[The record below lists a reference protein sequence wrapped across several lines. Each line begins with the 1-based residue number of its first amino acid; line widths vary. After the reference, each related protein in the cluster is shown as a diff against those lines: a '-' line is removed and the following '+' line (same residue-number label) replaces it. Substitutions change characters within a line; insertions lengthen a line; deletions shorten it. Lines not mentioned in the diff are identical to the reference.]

1 MTNSCFRFVKA
12 KGVLSLTLA
21 AILLSL
27 PSAAAEFNG
36 SSGSETPV
44 SASAPTQPK
53 NLLVKGKVLD
63 SNGQPVAGV
72 AVILSGTNRGTT
84 TDANGYYVIEVP
96 RIGSM
101 LEFSS
106 LGYKAQKVAVPKNLA
121 LDIYLQEDTLEMEAA
136 VVVGMGH
143 QRKASV
149 IGAIS
154 AIAKDNL
161 QIPQRNLTNALA
173 GKVAGAVVVQRT
185 GEPGMDNAEF
195 WIRGISSL
203 NSSAPLIL
211 VDGVERS
218 MSDLSIEEIETIS
231 VLKDASATAVYGV
244 RAANGVVLVTTRR
257 GIAQKPVIDVK
268 IESGISD
275 LVHMPQLLDGANY
288 MRLANEANGSPIYT
302 DEQIRMTA
310 DGTDPYLYPN
320 VNWFDELFTKYS
332 TNSQVSVNVRGGG
345 ERARYYVTASYLRDN
360 GNLYNNPATDY
371 STNIHITRYNFRSNI
386 DMTLTKTTTLAL
398 EIGANMTDAHQPRT
412 VTANNNYQSQATELF
427 TLSYKQ
433 DPISTPVRVP
443 IGYDEFGELQWEWGA
458 PLSSGVGNPA
468 ERLFGSGYN
477 KTYNTQIMSQISL
490 KQDLK
495 FITPGLNMTAAFSYD
510 VYTTSIQ
517 ARGKLSSLYAVNG
530 INDETGLYNLVQIRQ
545 GDEYLNYSHINGG
558 NRADEFK
565 LQLNYDRVF
574 NDKHRVGAMAMY
586 YQRSYNNLEASSS
599 IMALPYRWQGLAFRA
614 TYSFADKYFA
624 EFNMGYNGSENFQ
637 KGNRFG
643 LFPAGAIGYLISNE
657 KFWKIDWINHLKLR
671 ASCGLVGSDALG
683 ANRLTAAR
691 FGYLSTW
698 GTGLGGHRFGPSATY
713 YNGIGEDQVGVS
725 NLTWEKGLKTDVG
738 VELKLFDSAI
748 SLDFDYF
755 HENRW
760 DILIQRN
767 TVPGIA
773 GLNNQPLANMG
784 KMTNYGYE
792 FSAEITH
799 HIGPVNYKLYGNFS
813 FARNKVTE
821 KDEAP
826 TDPWRMR
833 TGHPL
838 NQQFGLIAIG
848 LFEDQDEI
856 DLSPEQKFGTV
867 RPGDVK
873 YLDYNND
880 GVVDFHDE
888 VAIGYSTIPE
898 INYGFGLQ
906 MNWKGL
912 DFGVFFRGQAHVSYA
927 LSGSFFP
934 FNKGLSGNL
943 FEKAL
948 DRWSVD
954 NPDPNAFYPRL
965 SATTSTNNQQAST
978 RNIYDGSL
986 LRLSD
991 LELGYTF
998 RGKRLKSWGCSA
1010 IRLYFVGSNLA
1021 LFSPWKMWDPETGSN
1036 DGSKYPLL
1044 RKFNL
1049 GVRLTF

>member
-1 MTNSCFRFVKA
+1 M
-12 KGVLSLTLA
+12 
-21 AILLSL
+21 
-27 PSAAAEFNG
+27 
-36 SSGSETPV
+36 
-44 SASAPTQPK
+44 
-53 NLLVKGKVLD
+53 
-63 SNGQPVAGV
+63 
-72 AVILSGTNRGTT
+72 AVILSGTSRGAT

-96 RIGSM
+96 KIGAI

-106 LGYKAQKVAVPKNLA
+106 LGYKSQKVAVPKSLA
-121 LDIYLQEDTLEMEAA
+121 LDVFLQDDALEMEAA

-154 AIAKDNL
+154 SVAKDNL

-185 GEPGMDNAEF
+185 GEPGMDNADF

-203 NSSAPLIL
+203 NSSAPLVL

-218 MSDLSIEEIETIS
+218 MSDLSIEEIENIS
-231 VLKDASATAVYGV
+231 ILKDASATAVYGV

-257 GIAQKPVIDVK
+257 GIAQKPAIDVK
-268 IESGISD
+268 IESGISN
-275 LVHMPQLLDGANY
+275 LVNMPKLLDGANY
-288 MRLANEANGSPIYT
+288 MRLANEANGTELYT
-302 DEQIRMTA
+302 PEQIRMTA
-310 DGTDPYLYPN
+310 SGADPYLYPN

-332 TNSQVSVNVRGGG
+332 SNSQVSVNVRGGG

-360 GNLYNNPATDY
+360 GNLYNNPDTDY
-371 STNIHITRYNFRSNI
+371 STNIHLTRYNFRSNI

-427 TLSYKQ
+427 TMSYKQ

-443 IGYDEFGELQWEWGA
+443 LGYDEFGKMEWGWGA
-458 PLSSGVGNPA
+458 PLSTGVGNPA

-477 KTYNTQIMSQISL
+477 KTYRTQIMSQISL

-495 FITPGLNMTAAFSYD
+495 FITPGLNFTASFSYD
-510 VYTTSIQ
+510 VNTTSIQ

-530 INDETGLYNLVQIRQ
+530 INDDTGLYNLVQIRT
-545 GDEYLNYSHINGG
+545 GDEYLNYAHINGG
-558 NRADEFK
+558 DRADEIK
-565 LQLNYDRVF
+565 AQLNYDRAF
-574 NDKHRVGAMAMY
+574 DKHRVGAMAMY
-586 YQRSYNNLEASSS
+586 YQRSFNNLEAATS
-599 IMALPYRWQGLAFRA
+599 IKALPYRWQGLAFRA
-614 TYSFADKYFA
+614 TYSYADKYFV
-624 EFNMGYNGSENFQ
+624 EFNMGYNGSENFK
-637 KGNRFG
+637 KGYRFG
-643 LFPAGAIGYLISNE
+643 VFPAGAVGYLISNE
-657 KFWKIDWINHLKLR
+657 KFWKIDWINHLKVR
-671 ASCGLVGSDALG
+671 ASFGLVGSDALG
-683 ANRLTAAR
+683 ADRLSASR

-698 GTGLGGHRFGPSATY
+698 GNGLGGHRFGPSATLY
-713 YNGIGEDQVGVS
+713 YGIGEDQLGVGD
-725 NLTWEKGLKTDVG
+725 LTWEKGFKKDVG
-738 VELKLFDSAI
+738 LEIKLFKSAI

-755 HENRW
+755 QEDRW

-767 TVPGIA
+767 TVSGIA

-784 KMTNYGYE
+784 KMSNHGFETTAE
-792 FSAEITH
+792 FSH
-799 HIGPVNYKLYGNFS
+799 HIVPVKYRVYGNFS
-813 FARNKVTE
+813 FARNKITE

-826 TDPWRMR
+826 TDAWRMR
-833 TGHPL
+833 TGHPV
-838 NQQFGLIAIG
+838 NQQFGLIALG

-873 YLDYNND
+873 YLDYNKD
-880 GVVDFHDE
+880 GVVDYHDE
-888 VAIGYSTIPE
+888 VAIGYSSIPE

-906 MNWKGL
+906 LNWKGL

-927 LSGSFFP
+927 LGGSFFP
-934 FNKGLSGNL
+934 FNTGLQGNL

-948 DRWSVD
+948 DRWTVD
-954 NPDPNAFYPRL
+954 NPNPRAFYPRL
-965 SATTSTNNQQAST
+965 SATKSTNNQYAST

-998 RGKRLKSWGCSA
+998 RGKALKSWGCQG
-1010 IRLYFVGSNLA
+1010 IRVYFVGSNLA
-1021 LFSPWKMWDPETGSN
+1021 LFSPWKMWDPETGSS
-1036 DGSKYPLL
+1036 DGSRYPLS
-1044 RKFNL
+1044 RKFNI